1 MPKSSSKAHYWL
13 SKSSPYC
20 INAAPH
26 TYAQA
31 YENKYT
37 YTHTHVCSHLNTEEQ
52 WIGFKKDFI
61 ENILV
66 TCN

>member
-31 YENKYT
+31 YEKKYT
-37 YTHTHVCSHLNTEEQ
+37 YTHTRMLTFKYRRTMD
-52 WIGFKKDFI
+52 WIQEGFY
-61 ENILV
+61 
-66 TCN
+66 